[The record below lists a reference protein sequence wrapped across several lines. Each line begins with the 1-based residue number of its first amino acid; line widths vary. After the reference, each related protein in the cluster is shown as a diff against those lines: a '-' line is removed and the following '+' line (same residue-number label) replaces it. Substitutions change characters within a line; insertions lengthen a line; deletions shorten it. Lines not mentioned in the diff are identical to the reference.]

1 VQNLA
6 PRSARTAD
14 RGGKSDLKMVGLK
27 MVEPEKQS
35 NLKNSRTR
43 QQADCKNQRKPLA
56 RSNTCST
63 SNRLRARANPTPPEG
78 GSGTPTS
85 IQDDFLNR
93 ADRPE
98 PAYLRA
104 AQAYMLISMPTDTST
119 IFGVF
124 QVIQTSMDLRTMA
137 PHEIRTGIDVTQVVT
152 SKRNVEPCTTTIS
165 AIGAARDPLWCSA
178 PSRPGFRPC
187 PDWPH

>member
-1 VQNLA
+1 MPQKNPSTAHDHWRGAEILFA
-6 PRSARTAD
+6 PRTPETRD
-14 RGGKSDLKMVGLK
+14 R
-27 MVEPEKQS
+27 EP
-35 NLKNSRTR
+35 NLKTVELKNGRIGRWSEVRSPAR
-43 QQADCKNQRKPLA
+43 QA
-56 RSNTCST
+56 
-63 SNRLRARANPTPPEG
+63 TPPRKE

-98 PAYLRA
+98 PTYLRA